1 MENVA
6 VPVGRGFKPPD
17 AVTVKTVNPLEVGL
31 RVGVG
36 EFVDVTVKVGILV
49 DVSVEITSSF
59 PLTGINKEG
68 VGEKKSAAKASL
80 VNARYKGVGV
90 WK

>member
-1 MENVA
+1 
-6 VPVGRGFKPPD
+6 
-17 AVTVKTVNPLEVGL
+17 
-31 RVGVG
+31 VG
-36 EFVDVTVKVGILV
+36 EFVDVAVNVGMLV
-49 DVSVEITSSF
+49 DMSVGTASSS

-90 WK
+90 SEYLGTITISS